1 MRRFVLASI
10 LAAAACGGPQI
21 PTHNGYKSEKVK
33 PWKKPKTLV
42 WDEKGE
48 TKADGELSYPD
59 MRRARWYAF
68 ELPAPG
74 EVSLKLEVNPPGDAV
89 NEDFDLAMEVLD
101 PGYRVI
107 SKADAE
113 EEDVGELTKTRNLLD
128 LQPGNYL
135 VHIYLQG
142 RMDSA
147 DYVLRA
153 SYKRAGSTDVK
164 SDFPAQV
171 AFLPALPMV
180 PLNDDTPAKYK
191 PPTSTPV
198 VVKKP
203 SGGGG
208 SPKKPP
214 PPKEEPAAPPAT
226 TKTARIIATSVSGGG
241 TQITIG
247 MGTAQG
253 VASGWKAKIAGVQ
266 GTFPLN
272 CDERKCTASVSATA
286 DQVKAGGGTVTLS
299 P

>member
-1 MRRFVLASI
+1 MRRFVLASM
-10 LAAAACGGPQI
+10 LVAAACGGPQV

-33 PWKKPKTLV
+33 PWKKPKTLT

-48 TKADGELSYPD
+48 TKADGDLSYPE
-59 MRRARWYAF
+59 MRRARWYAL
-68 ELPAPG
+68 ELPTAG
-74 EVSLKLEVNPPGDAV
+74 EITLKLEVTPPGDAV

-101 PGYRVI
+101 PGFRVI
-107 SKADAE
+107 SKADSE

-153 SYKRAGSTDVK
+153 SYKRAGTSDVK
-164 SDFPAQV
+164 SDFPTQV

-180 PLNDDTPAKYK
+180 PLNDDTPARYK
-191 PPTSTPV
+191 PPQTTV
-198 VVKKP
+198 VTIKK
-203 SGGGG
+203 G
-208 SPKKPP
+208 PKKPP
-214 PPKEEPAAPPAT
+214 TPKEEPAPPAT

-247 MGTAQG
+247 MGTSQG

-266 GTFPLN
+266 GTFPLS